1 MGGLFKRKEP
11 IMAGTIAALSPIAK
25 AINPPK
31 TGIIS
36 KKPKL
41 PVCDKARKTVPH
53 ALLGQKKNVAPVG
66 VDPVTT
72 KIFATPINNPAIT
85 AKGIK

>member
-1 MGGLFKRKEP
+1 
-11 IMAGTIAALSPIAK
+11 MAGTIAALSPMAK

-31 TGIIS
+31 TGIIN
-36 KKPKL
+36 KKPSP
-41 PVCDKARKTVPH
+41 PVCDNALNTVPH
-53 ALLGQKKNVAPVG
+53 ALSGQKKKVAPVE
-66 VDPVTT
+66 VAPVLT